1 MDTRREDR
9 AACEPERGTDCV
21 AHRVGVACRQAEKI
35 AHEQA
40 HRAVLAAQ
48 YQRAHLEVVVYFG
61 GGLVVPVGQSD
72 PLASALEEVLM
83 AIGDWRAAAAEAG
96 VRVRSWFGEE
106 TVCRRLERVY
116 EEVTSG
122 AAAEQV
128 A

>member
-1 MDTRREDR
+1 MFT
-9 AACEPERGTDCV
+9 GLL
-21 AHRVGVACRQAEKI
+21 ACRERLEALADADVVAYVSE
-35 AHEQA
+35 HEVFGLVPLEA
-40 HRAVLAAQ
+40 LLAGTP
-48 YQRAHLEVVVYFG
+48 VVVGDDSGCGELIRSVG

-122 AAAEQV
+122 TAAEQV